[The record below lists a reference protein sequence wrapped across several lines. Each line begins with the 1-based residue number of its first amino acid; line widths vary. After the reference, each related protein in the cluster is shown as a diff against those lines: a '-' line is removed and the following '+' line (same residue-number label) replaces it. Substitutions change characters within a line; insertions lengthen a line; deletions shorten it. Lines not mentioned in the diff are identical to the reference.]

1 VAVVVVVGVIES
13 KCFSEFVFDPI
24 MRWPQSQMQ
33 EKGLVVSALL
43 CQQQPLSTFALTSC
57 VRLDDR
63 ITASRM
69 EESRRLLMET
79 TRPWA

>member
-1 VAVVVVVGVIES
+1 
-13 KCFSEFVFDPI
+13 
-24 MRWPQSQMQ
+24 MHWPQSPMQ

-43 CQQQPLSTFALTSC
+43 CRQQPLSVFALPSC

-63 ITASRM
+63 IKANRM